1 MSTYKDII
9 INCLNNNKVIPPRIR
24 LNIYNKILKRIII
37 IDKNNET
44 KYICIEL
51 KSILID
57 DYNIYNTNLY
67 YKNIY
72 GQYVHKDYKIYF
84 PELDRNL
91 IFKNTNLFKLIKH
104 SGTSWFYLMDD
115 RITFVKLM
123 IDIVNKEINDNK
135 HNKKKVKNS
144 IVDLPLRGI

>member
-9 INCLNNNKVIPPRIR
+9 TNCLNNDKVIPPRIR

-37 IDKNNET
+37 DKNNET

-51 KSILID
+51 KNILD
-57 DYNIYNTNLY
+57 DYNTDIYNTNLY

-72 GQYVHKDYKIYF
+72 SEYVRKDYKIYF
-84 PELDRNL
+84 PEFDRNL

-104 SGTSWFYLMDD
+104 SGTSWFYYMDD
-115 RITFVKLM
+115 RIAFVKFM
-123 IDIVNKEINDNK
+123 IDIVSKEIDNNK
-135 HNKKKVKNS
+135 RNKKKVKE
-144 IVDLPLRGI
+144 

>member
-9 INCLNNNKVIPPRIR
+9 TNCLNNDKVIPPRIR

-37 IDKNNET
+37 DKNNET

-51 KSILID
+51 KNILN
-57 DYNIYNTNLY
+57 DYNTDIYNTNLY

-72 GQYVHKDYKIYF
+72 SEYVRKDYKIFF
-84 PELDRNL
+84 PEFDRNL
-91 IFKNTNLFKLIKH
+91 IFKNTNLFNLIKH
-104 SGTSWFYLMDD
+104 GGVSWFYTMQD

-123 IDIVNKEINDNK
+123 IDIVSKEINDNK
-135 HNKKKVKNS
+135 HSKKKVKE
-144 IVDLPLRGI
+144 

>member
-9 INCLNNNKVIPPRIR
+9 TNCLNNDKVIPPRIR
-24 LNIYNKILKRIII
+24 LNIYNKLLKRII

-51 KSILID
+51 KSILD
-57 DYNIYNTNLY
+57 DYIHIYNTNFY

-72 GQYVHKDYKIYF
+72 GKCVHKNYKIYF
-84 PELDRNL
+84 PEFDRNL
-91 IFKNTNLFKLIKH
+91 IFKNTNLFILIKCA
-104 SGTSWFYLMDD
+104 GVSWFYLMDD

-123 IDIVNKEINDNK
+123 IDIVSKEINDNK
-135 HNKKKVKNS
+135 HSKKKVKE
-144 IVDLPLRGI
+144 